1 MHGVREQVQ
10 PVLGV
15 FQKLIASKAN
25 DHHGFALM
33 TGMIRALP
41 LNAIQKYLPTVFQLL
56 FQRLSSLKTHKFVRE
71 FIGFMSAFVC
81 THGAG
86 QLFELVDAVQPNIMM
101 MILDQV
107 WLPGLASVN
116 GKRER
121 KVAAIALIKLVC
133 DCPSLRDPVQLS
145 LWNKAAAGVVPL
157 LENIGEDDE
166 GNDEPGT
173 VHAFALCGTSLTARG
188 YLTEAPETRTVT
200 VLRCTICS
208 SIHFFCSALTL
219 AVIALR
225 CVRFRRDVGTH
236 CILTASKRDHHEG

>member
-1 MHGVREQVQ
+1 MQ

-41 LNAIQKYLPTVFQLL
+41 LSAIQPYLPTVFQLL

-71 FIGFMSAFVC
+71 FIFFMSAVVC

-86 QLFELVDAVQPNIMM
+86 QLFELVDAVQPNIIM

-116 GKRER
+116 GTRER
-121 KVAAIALIKLVC
+121 KVAAVALIKLVC
-133 DCPSLRDPVQLS
+133 DCPALRDPVQLS

-157 LENIGEDDE
+157 LENLGEDDE

-173 VHAFALCGTSLTARG
+173 GPAFAMLHLLSLQSASLPRLLVKTPAD
-188 YLTEAPETRTVT
+188 TNA
-200 VLRCTICS
+200 S
-208 SIHFFCSALTL
+208 HFYGQMANQ
-219 AVIALR
+219 VP
-225 CVRFRRDVGTH
+225 
-236 CILTASKRDHHEG
+236 

>member
-1 MHGVREQVQ
+1 VQ

-41 LNAIQKYLPTVFQLL
+41 LSAIQPYLPTVFQLL

-71 FIGFMSAFVC
+71 FIVFMSAVVC

-107 WLPGLASVN
+107 WLPGLTSVN

-121 KVAAIALIKLVC
+121 KVAAVALIKLVC
-133 DCPSLRDPVQLS
+133 DCPALRDPVQLS

-157 LENIGEDDE
+157 LENLGEDDE

-173 VHAFALCGTSLTARG
+173 GPAFTVHAFDELQSADFATAAR
-188 YLTEAPETRTVT
+188 E
-200 VLRCTICS
+200 
-208 SIHFFCSALTL
+208 H
-219 AVIALR
+219 
-225 CVRFRRDVGTH
+225 
-236 CILTASKRDHHEG
+236 